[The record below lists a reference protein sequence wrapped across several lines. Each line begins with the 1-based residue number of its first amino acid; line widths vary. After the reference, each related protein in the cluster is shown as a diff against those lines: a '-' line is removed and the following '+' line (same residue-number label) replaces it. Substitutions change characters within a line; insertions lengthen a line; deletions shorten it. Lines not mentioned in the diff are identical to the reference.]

1 MKIKNVMYKIKIVSD
16 FSPTP
21 GPRYE
26 HEGKNSGE
34 IFRKKIL
41 FPEVSKAILENQ
53 PFTVDLDGTAG
64 YGTSF
69 LEEAFGGLIRINGLD
84 YHKIIEL
91 MSIITEEEDY
101 LLEDIMEYLKDAYG
115 EFIK

>member
-1 MKIKNVMYKIKIVSD
+1 MYKIKIKTD
-16 FSPTP
+16 FSSTP

-26 HEGKNSGE
+26 DEGKNSGE
-34 IFRKKIL
+34 KFRKEIL
-41 FPEVSKAILENQ
+41 FPKVSKAITENQ

-69 LEEAFGGLIRINGLD
+69 LEEAFGGLIRRNKLD
-84 YHKIIEL
+84 YHKIIKL

-101 LLEDIMEYLKDAYG
+101 LLEDIMEYLKDAYD